1 MGEVRIIKA
10 SAGSGKTFRLAYQYI
25 RAVVE
30 EPMQYRHILAVTFT
44 NKATEEMKRRIVSEL
59 NALAEGDN
67 SAYMEMLAVD
77 TGLTREE
84 ISRRALKARTRILHD
99 YSRFAVL
106 TIDKFFQRIIRSF
119 VKELGI
125 DLNFNLEL
133 QTDGLVGRSAEALVE
148 RMAVDGKL
156 RRWLSEYV
164 EERID
169 DNRQW
174 DIRQSLTT
182 IGNELFRENFR
193 RVAAEAPGKETLREV
208 IREAASRH
216 RAVTARM
223 RTAAAEAIEIMGG
236 AGLGVS
242 DFAYGMTG
250 VAGYLAKTAEGR
262 IEDYG
267 TRVARALASDD
278 AWYSK
283 SSPYKDLITGVIP
296 PLREKLEEIC
306 RTYRDNCRFLA
317 SYTLLKD
324 NYRSFALLGDLARTM
339 EEICA
344 DEGIMPISET
354 NNILRK
360 LIAGNDTP
368 FIFEKAGNYF
378 DTFMIDEFQDTSAM
392 QWENFLPLLQNAVSQ
407 SERDAVLL
415 VGDVKQSIYRWRG
428 GDWRILAEEVGRRFD
443 RAQDE
448 ALKTNWRSRPEV
460 VRFNNLLLE
469 KITALA
475 DGLLTERL
483 DVAGAEGFIDGEL
496 SGALSSLVSRAYG
509 DHAQRSA
516 GKRTGGHVTVTYY
529 GITDEEP
536 VPPVI
541 RKIEELQQRGFGA
554 GDIAVLVR
562 YNADGVRIAD
572 MLLQHK
578 SRNPES
584 PYCYDVVTQEALTIG
599 SSAAVNFVMA
609 CFRLSAGDEEIPQKV
624 FYNNFLGRGFGE
636 PLPPAERD
644 FLLSLGRKPVT
655 EAFDEAVAFYG
666 ITDPVHAAYLQAL
679 QDQILGWT
687 DSRIG
692 DMPMFVRW
700 WDEAGAVQ
708 SVNVPGNG
716 KAITIVSIH
725 KSKGLEYKAVIIP
738 YCNWSLTPGPRT
750 LVWTAGDGGGF
761 ERLGTVPVP
770 YSEKMGGS
778 HFSAGYFSE
787 LAMSYVDNI
796 NLFYVAATRAEEE
809 LHIMIPGIPKTPG
822 RISSLIHTSLSVAGD
837 VVELGAA
844 PAYEGVSEVGTAGD
858 GTEPSGRG
866 SGCGYG
872 DAAGKDADLIVEDR
886 SGISHEE
893 GNKDGKDGR
902 EGVGDSWETD
912 REKLTVPD
920 GKIPPD
926 SGGTA
931 DCQIPGETRTG
942 GGSVTGQQSNGGTGN
957 GAAIPGPMKGRVEN
971 TGNEITISFGQPVSR
986 SEDTVRSRDE
996 VVPVPFVSYPVS
1008 GRVRQKRSYGRF
1020 EEEGMAP
1027 AVTPRDYG
1035 ILLHSVFESARSR
1048 DDVRAA
1054 VDELA
1059 ANGSVSPQERENLCA
1074 LVDRAFENPYAAD
1087 WFGTRWERVLNER
1100 DILVPGAGFTRRP
1113 DRVMVDGDETVVV
1126 DFKFGGIRDNAHLK
1140 QVGRYRDL
1148 LEQIHGGTVRG
1159 YVWYVTLGEVAEV

>member
-1 MGEVRIIKA
+1 
-10 SAGSGKTFRLAYQYI
+10 
-25 RAVVE
+25 
-30 EPMQYRHILAVTFT
+30 MQYRHILAVTFT

-59 NALAEGDN
+59 NSLAQGHK
-67 SAYMEMLAVD
+67 SAYMDMLAAD
-77 TGLTREE
+77 TGFSRSE
-84 ISRRALKARTRILHD
+84 ISRRALRARTRILHD

-133 QTDGLVGRSAEALVE
+133 QTEGLVGRSAEALIE
-148 RMAVDGKL
+148 RMATDGEL

-174 DIRQSLTT
+174 DIRQSLAA

-208 IREAASRH
+208 IKEAAAKYR
-216 RAVTARM
+216 TITGRM
-223 RTAAAEAIEIMGG
+223 RSAAAESLEIIAG
-236 AGLGVS
+236 AGLGMA
-242 DFAYGMTG
+242 DFAYGNTG
-250 VAGYLAKTAEGR
+250 VAGYLAKTAEGQ

-267 TRVARALASDD
+267 SRVERALTSDEG
-278 AWYSK
+278 WYSK
-283 SSPYKDLITGVIP
+283 STPYKDLITGVIP

-306 RTYRDNCRFLA
+306 RAYRDNCRFFA
-317 SYTLLKD
+317 SFTLLKD

-360 LIAGNDTP
+360 LISGNDTP

-378 DTFMIDEFQDTSAM
+378 DTFMIDEFQDTSTM
-392 QWENFLPLLQNAVSQ
+392 QWENFLPLLRNAVAQ

-428 GDWRILAEEVGRRFD
+428 GDWRILAEVGRTFG
-443 RAQDE
+443 RARDE
-448 ALKTNWRSRPEV
+448 ALRTNWRSRPEV
-460 VRFNNLLLE
+460 VRFNNLLLG

-475 DGLLTERL
+475 DGALCERL
-483 DVAGAEGFIDGEL
+483 DEALAEGYIGGEL
-496 SGALSSLVSRAYG
+496 SGALRSVVSRAYG
-509 DHAQRSA
+509 EHAQQPA
-516 GKRTGGHVTVTYY
+516 GRRTGGHVTVTYY
-529 GITDEEP
+529 GLADEEP

-541 RKIEELQQRGFGA
+541 RKIEELQERGFGP

-562 YNADGVRIAD
+562 YNADGIRIAD
-572 MLLQHK
+572 MLLEHK
-578 SRNPES
+578 SRNPDS

-599 SSAAVNFVMA
+599 SSAAVNFIMA
-609 CFRLSAGDEEIPQKV
+609 CFRLSAGDEDIPQKV

-636 PLPPAERD
+636 ALPTAERE
-644 FLLSLGRKPVT
+644 FLLSLGRRPVT
-655 EAFDEAVAFYG
+655 EAFDEAVAFYA
-666 ITDPVHAAYLQAL
+666 ITDPSHAAYLQAL
-679 QDQILGWT
+679 QDQVLTWS

-700 WDEAGAVQ
+700 WDETGAMH

-716 KAITIVSIH
+716 KAVTIVSIH

-778 HFSAGYFSE
+778 HFSGGYFRE

-809 LHIMIPGIPKTPG
+809 LHIMIPGVPKTPG
-822 RISSLIHTSLSVAGD
+822 RISSLIYASLSVAGD
-837 VVELGAA
+837 TVELGA
-844 PAYEGVSEVGTAGD
+844 GQD
-858 GTEPSGRG
+858 
-866 SGCGYG
+866 CG
-872 DAAGKDADLIVEDR
+872 
-886 SGISHEE
+886 
-893 GNKDGKDGR
+893 
-902 EGVGDSWETD
+902 TD
-912 REKLTVPD
+912 REARTANGD
-920 GKIPPD
+920 TTGMD
-926 SGGTA
+926 SGVEKQGDMAGMT
-931 DCQIPGETRTG
+931 
-942 GGSVTGQQSNGGTGN
+942 
-957 GAAIPGPMKGRVEN
+957 GRVQN
-971 TGNEITISFGQPVSR
+971 SGNEIIFSFGEPVSR
-986 SEDTVRSRDE
+986 LPEAGEQTGE
-996 VVPVPFVSYPVS
+996 VVSVPFVSFPVS
-1008 GRVRQKRSYGRF
+1008 GRVKQKRSYGRF
-1020 EEEGMAP
+1020 EEEGITA

-1035 ILLHSVFESARSR
+1035 ILLHEVFESARTYA
-1048 DDVRAA
+1048 DVLAA
-1054 VDELA
+1054 VDRLI
-1059 ANGSVSPQERENLCA
+1059 ANGAVSPDEAAGLRSSVE
-1074 LVDRAFENPYAAD
+1074 RAFENPYAAD
-1087 WFGTRWERVLNER
+1087 WFGSRWERVLNER
-1100 DILVPGAGFTRRP
+1100 DILVPGSGYSRRP
-1113 DRVMVDGDETVVV
+1113 DRVMVAGEETVVV
-1126 DFKFGGIRDNAHLK
+1126 DFKFGSIRDNAHLT

-1148 LEQIHGGTVRG
+1148 LERMHGGTVRG
-1159 YVWYVTLGEVAEV
+1159 FVWYVTLGEVAEV